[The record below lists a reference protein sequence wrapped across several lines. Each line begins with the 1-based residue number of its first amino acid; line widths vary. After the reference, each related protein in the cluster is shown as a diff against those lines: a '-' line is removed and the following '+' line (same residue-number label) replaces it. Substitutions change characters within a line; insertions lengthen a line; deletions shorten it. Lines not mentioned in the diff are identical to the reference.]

1 MVFPSPARHK
11 PTTSLPCPCHGGKP
25 VVFFGHSYD
34 SGRLQLLTV
43 VSALCSG
50 EDPDVFLWL
59 VLE

>member
-11 PTTSLPCPCHGGKP
+11 PSTSLSLPWRGGKR
-25 VVFFGHSYD
+25 VVFVGHSYD

-50 EDPDVFLWL
+50 EDPHAFLWL